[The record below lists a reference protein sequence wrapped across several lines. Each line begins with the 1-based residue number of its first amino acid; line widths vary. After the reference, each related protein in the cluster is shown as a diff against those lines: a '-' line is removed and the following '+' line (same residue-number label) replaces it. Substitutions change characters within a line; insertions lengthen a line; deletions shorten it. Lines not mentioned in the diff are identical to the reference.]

1 MPLDIIKFLVA
12 TLRNQDNKVALI
24 QVDECG
30 ALPRSSEL
38 IKICHNMNIIVQ
50 NTCEDAH
57 LKSMIKSKSQI
68 INLIIS

>member
-50 NTCEDAH
+50 NTCEDA
-57 LKSMIKSKSQI
+57 S
-68 INLIIS
+68 